1 MNPAAPDLLDDLI
14 EVQPIERI
22 PAAVAQLPPE
32 VRRYV
37 LPFAFAK
44 RHGVLINGLL
54 DGRPLT
60 IVRSD
65 AKLAAISE
73 VRRFVDGAMRMRVVA
88 PRRIR
93 PAAAADLRARIE
105 QHDAD
110 GGWPG

>member
-1 MNPAAPDLLDDLI
+1 MNPDVPGLVEDLA
-14 EVQPIERI
+14 EASRI
-22 PAAVAQLPPE
+22 ARGSSTVAQLPPE

-65 AKLAAISE
+65 AKLSAISE
-73 VRRFVDGAMRMRVVA
+73 VRRFVDGSMHLQVV
-88 PRRIR
+88 P
-93 PAAAADLRARIE
+93 PAEFDRQL
-105 QHDAD
+105 QQTY
-110 GGWPG
+110 